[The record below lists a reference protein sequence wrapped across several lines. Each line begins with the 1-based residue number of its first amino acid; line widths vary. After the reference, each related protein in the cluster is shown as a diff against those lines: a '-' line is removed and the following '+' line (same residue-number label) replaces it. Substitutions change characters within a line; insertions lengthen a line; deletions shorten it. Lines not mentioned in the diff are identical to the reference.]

1 MEQQIRPFWMA
12 RMANDTDGASFR
24 MSLVV
29 AFTHLGLISVDD
41 SIKPIGV
48 PQIVKQMG
56 VIISSS
62 VCKNVEK
69 GTFSNVLKATQKTS
83 SFTREMHEA
92 LLKIVRRQ
100 IIIVTLP
107 RLISRKF
114 YPSPY
119 CNLENWCLYFQEE
132 YIGLYSPNL

>member
-29 AFTHLGLISVDD
+29 AFTHLGLTPVDD

-62 VCKNVEK
+62 VKIIDLRRA
-69 GTFSNVLKATQKTS
+69 TDHPPWYSNPIAT
-83 SFTREMHEA
+83 
-92 LLKIVRRQ
+92 
-100 IIIVTLP
+100 
-107 RLISRKF
+107 
-114 YPSPY
+114 
-119 CNLENWCLYFQEE
+119 
-132 YIGLYSPNL
+132 